1 MMKIVCLIPSLT
13 ETLLDCGVQVVGR
26 SRYCI
31 HPASMVRDI
40 PALGGTKQVDWS
52 LAEPLEPD
60 LVILDREENT
70 REMADSCP
78 FPHHAVHITSV
89 EDVGDQLGELAE
101 LLGSSSLAAVATRW
115 NQVAS
120 RPRPHC
126 ELTEIPGMLAWWR
139 APEGQT
145 RVEYLIWR
153 RPWMAIGQGTF
164 IHSMLGQVGLAGRL
178 IPHDEKYPEV
188 QLPDLDPATTA
199 LLFSSEPYPFARD
212 RDELLELGFSCGLID
227 GESYSW
233 YGTRSLRFL
242 EELD

>member
-1 MMKIVCLIPSLT
+1 MMKIVCLVPSLT
-13 ETLLDCGVQVVGR
+13 ETLIECGVTVVGR
-26 SRYCI
+26 TRYCL
-31 HPASMVRDI
+31 HPASVVQGI
-40 PALGGTKQVDWS
+40 PVIGGTKRVDWS
-52 LAEPLEPD
+52 LAEPLQPD

-78 FPHHAVHITSV
+78 SPHHAVHITSV
-89 EDVGDQLGELAE
+89 QDVGDQLGQLAG
-101 LLGSSSLAAVATRW
+101 LLESSSLAAVADRW
-115 NQVAS
+115 ERVAA
-120 RPRPHC
+120 RPRKKRKLA
-126 ELTEIPGMLAWWR
+126 ELPGMLAWWR
-139 APEGQT
+139 APAGQT

-164 IHSMLGQVGLAGRL
+164 IHSMLAQVGLAGRL

-188 QLPDLDPATTA
+188 QLADLDPVTTA

-212 RDELLELGFSCGLID
+212 REDLLNLGFSCGLID

-242 EELD
+242 EENG

>member
-13 ETLLDCGVQVVGR
+13 ETLIDCGVTVVGR
-26 SRYCI
+26 TRYCL
-31 HPASMVRDI
+31 HPAPVVQGI
-40 PALGGTKQVDWS
+40 PAIGGTKQVDWS
-52 LAEPLEPD
+52 VAEPLEPD

-89 EDVGDQLGELAE
+89 HDVGAQLGELAQ
-101 LLGSSSLAAVATRW
+101 LLGSSSLAEVAIRW
-115 NQVAS
+115 DQVVAQ
-120 RPRPHC
+120 PRKNRQLA
-126 ELTEIPGMLAWWR
+126 ELPGMLQWWR
-139 APEGQT
+139 PPAGQT
-145 RVEYLIWR
+145 RAEYLIWR

-164 IHSMLGQVGLAGRL
+164 IHSMLAQVGLAGRL
-178 IPHDEKYPEV
+178 IPHEEKYPEV
-188 QLPDLDPATTA
+188 QLTDLDPATTA

-212 RDELLELGFSCGLID
+212 REELLDLGFSCGLID

-242 EELD
+242 EELG